1 MRSAER
7 RVRRLGRSVLRPR
20 LPRHRYL
27 PSNRRR
33 QQARRRRITRPLRV
47 MRRTHLVSITLHWN
61 AIIPDSFTSRTPAPS
76 YVSTDRR
83 EPISSMTR
91 ELQCW
96 QILSLFRRFRFPR
109 YRVQPIS
116 SLVFVEA
123 AFQRTFAFLWATG
136 TLGGRS
142 SSWIFSAPVGR
153 RCHGY
158 AISTPSSTTF
168 W

>member
-7 RVRRLGRSVLRPR
+7 RVWRLGRSVLRPR

-33 QQARRRRITRPLRV
+33 QPARRPRITRPLRA
-47 MRRTHLVSITLHWN
+47 MRRTHLVFITLHWN
-61 AIIPDSFTSRTPAPS
+61 AIIPDSFICRTPAPS
-76 YVSTDRR
+76 CASTDRQ

-91 ELQCW
+91 ELHCW
-96 QILSLFRRFRFPR
+96 GIRLLSRRYRFHR
-109 YRVQPIS
+109 YRVPLIS

-123 AFQRTFAFLWATG
+123 GFQRTFAFLWATG
-136 TLGGRS
+136 TLGGHS

>member
-33 QQARRRRITRPLRV
+33 QQARRPRITRPLRET
-47 MRRTHLVSITLHWN
+47 RRTRLVFITLHWN

-91 ELQCW
+91 ELRCW
-96 QILSLFRRFRFPR
+96 GIRLLSRRYRYPR

-116 SLVFVEA
+116 SPVFVEA
-123 AFQRTFAFLWATG
+123 AFRRTFAFLWATG

-142 SSWIFSAPVGR
+142 SSSISSAPVGR
-153 RCHGY
+153 RRHAY